1 MIAKVFS
8 GSVLGLDGYL
18 VEVEASSSSG
28 LPATIIVGLPD
39 TAVQE
44 SKERVRAAIKASNF
58 PYPQGRVSV
67 NLAPAD
73 IPKIG
78 SQYDVPIALSILLA
92 NGNVE
97 FETQNKL
104 FLGELSLDG
113 RIRKVNGVLPQ
124 LIAAEKRGFKEFF
137 IPEENLAEASLVKGV
152 KIFTP
157 KNLKD
162 LLSHLIGL
170 ESLLENKIEKEEA
183 TKEVIEIDFKDI
195 SGQQIAKRALEI
207 AASGGHNVLFSGS
220 PGSGKTMLAKAF
232 VGILPKLTQEEKLEL
247 TKIYSVSGRLE
258 DKSLN
263 HRPIR
268 NPHHTASSVS
278 LVGGGATPTPG
289 EITLA
294 HRGVLFLDEFP
305 EFNRSVLEVL
315 RQPLEEGKVTISRAK
330 GALTF
335 PAKFI
340 LLAAQNPCPCGFY
353 GDAEKQCTCL
363 VGARERYRQK
373 ISGPLLDRIDMH
385 ISVPRQTYSELKNT
399 VGAETS
405 KQVRERV
412 ERAREI
418 QYKRFGKTKTN
429 SEMSVKDIA
438 KFCQLDDTSDSLLKN
453 ASLQHGFSGRTIHR
467 VCKLARTIADLD
479 GSENILAN
487 HIAEALQLR
496 VNE

>member
-8 GSVLGLDGYL
+8 GSVLGLDGYI
-18 VEVEASSSSG
+18 VEVEASSSNG

-44 SKERVRAAIKASNF
+44 SKERVRAAIKSSNF

-78 SQYDVPIALSILLA
+78 SQYDVPIAVSILLA
-92 NGNVE
+92 NGSVE

-113 RIRKVNGVLPQ
+113 RIRKVSGVLPQ
-124 LIAAEKRGFKEFF
+124 LIAAEKKGFTEFF

-157 KNLKD
+157 KNLKQ
-162 LLSHLIGL
+162 LLAHLTGL
-170 ESLLENKIEKEEA
+170 ESLSPNQIERVEGVQEL
-183 TKEVIEIDFKDI
+183 IEIDFKDI
-195 SGQQIAKRALEI
+195 AGQKIAKRALEI
-207 AASGGHNVLFSGS
+207 AATGGHNVLFSGS

-232 VGILPKLTQEEKLEL
+232 VGILPKLTPEEKLEL

-258 DKSLN
+258 NKNLSG
-263 HRPIR
+263 RPIR
-268 NPHHTASSVS
+268 SPHHTASSVS

-315 RQPLEEGKVTISRAK
+315 RQPLEEGKVTIARAK

-340 LLAAQNPCPCGFY
+340 LLAAQNPCPCGYY
-353 GDAEKQCTCL
+353 GDPEKQCTCL

-373 ISGPLLDRIDMH
+373 ISGPMLDRIDMH
-385 ISVPRQTYSELKNT
+385 ISVPRQPYTELKNT
-399 VGAETS
+399 KGAES
-405 KQVRERV
+405 SDQVRERV
-412 ERAREI
+412 ERGREI
-418 QYKRFGKTKTN
+418 QYKRFAKTKTN
-429 SEMSVKDIA
+429 SEMNVKDIVR
-438 KFCQLDDTSDSLLKN
+438 FCQLDEASDSLLKN

-479 GSENILAN
+479 SSEKISAH

-496 VNE
+496 VKE

>member
-8 GSVLGLDGYL
+8 GSVLGLDGYI
-18 VEVEASSSSG
+18 VEVEASSSNG

-44 SKERVRAAIKASNF
+44 SKERVRAAIKSSNF

-78 SQYDVPIALSILLA
+78 SQYDVPIAISILLA
-92 NGNVE
+92 NGSVE
-97 FETQNKL
+97 FETQDKL

-113 RIRKVNGVLPQ
+113 RIRKVSGVLPQ

-137 IPEENLAEASLVKGV
+137 IPEDNLAEASLVKGV

-157 KNLKD
+157 KNLKQ
-162 LLSHLIGL
+162 LLAHLTG
-170 ESLLENKIEKEEA
+170 IEILSAREIKEDTEEA
-183 TKEVIEIDFKDI
+183 ELIEIDFKDI

-232 VGILPKLTQEEKLEL
+232 VGILPKLTPEEKLEL

-258 DKSLN
+258 NKNLSG
-263 HRPIR
+263 RPIR
-268 NPHHTASSVS
+268 SPHHTASSVS

-315 RQPLEEGKVTISRAK
+315 RQPLEEGKVTITRAK

-340 LLAAQNPCPCGFY
+340 LLAAQNPCPCGYY
-353 GDAEKQCTCL
+353 GDPEKQCTCL

-373 ISGPLLDRIDMH
+373 ISGPMLDRIDMH
-385 ISVPRQTYSELKNT
+385 ISVPRQTYTELKNT
-399 VGAETS
+399 IGTES
-405 KQVRERV
+405 SDQVRARV
-412 ERAREI
+412 ERGREI

-429 SEMSVKDIA
+429 SEMTVKDIA
-438 KFCQLDDTSDSLLKN
+438 KFCQLDEASDSLLKK

-467 VCKLARTIADLD
+467 VCKLARTIADLE
-479 GSENILAN
+479 GSEKISAH